1 MLNFGQIFKHMD
13 EKIEMTEMTV
23 EEPVGEPTAR
33 QELETLLNEILPEEK
48 RTGDVDQMAL
58 DFIKEQMEA
67 NSRIADAIAEDP
79 RLAQVFADVSA
90 GTRKPG
96 AALARYFGKSL
107 LTAEEGTPEYD
118 ELIAADEEYFN
129 EREKMK
135 ADREKQAVGASEFFD
150 AFENYLEAQG
160 LDKEKYVDAVFKEVL
175 EPALDLRVDETLFA
189 RLVNAVDYNKDVED
203 AFAAG
208 EVKGRN
214 MNINEM
220 RGKVGDGM
228 PKGLN
233 SQAAPVEQPKRK
245 VNSLIAKALN
255 A

>member
-1 MLNFGQIFKHMD
+1 MD
-13 EKIEMTEMTV
+13 EEVKITETTV
-23 EEPVGEPTAR
+23 EAPLEPTAAER
-33 QELETLLNEILPEEK
+33 LEERLMELMPEEE
-48 RTGDVDQMAL
+48 RTGDMAEDAL
-58 DFIKEQMEA
+58 NLINRMMDA
-67 NSRIADAIAEDP
+67 NDRIAEAIAEDP

-96 AALARYFGKSL
+96 AALARYFGKNL

-129 EREKMK
+129 ERESAKRTAEEHNAKML
-135 ADREKQAVGASEFFD
+135 DFLDWLEGELGEEEGAEG
-150 AFENYLEAQG
+150 ERMRRVYNEILIPL
-160 LDKEKYVDAVFKEVL
+160 LDGVK
-175 EPALDLRVDETLFA
+175 DETLPGK
-189 RLVNAVDYNKDVED
+189 LKKSLDYDKDVGD
-203 AFAAG
+203 AFVAG

-228 PKGLN
+228 PKGLT
-233 SQAAPVEQPKRK
+233 SQAAPVVERPKKR
-245 VNSLIAKALN
+245 NRMLESALG

>member
-1 MLNFGQIFKHMD
+1 
-13 EKIEMTEMTV
+13 MTV

-58 DFIKEQMEA
+58 DFIKEQLES
-67 NSRIADAIAEDP
+67 NNRIAEAIAEDE
-79 RLAQVFADVSA
+79 RLAQAFADVAA
-90 GTRKPG
+90 GTRKP
-96 AALARYFGKSL
+96 AAAIARYFGKRFS
-107 LTAEEGTPEYD
+107 TAEEGTPEYD
-118 ELIAADEEYFN
+118 EVMAADEEYFN

-135 ADREKQAVGASEFFD
+135 RTAEEHNAKMLDFLDWLEGELGED
-150 AFENYLEAQG
+150 AEGERMRRVYNEILIPL
-160 LDKEKYVDAVFKEVL
+160 LDGVK
-175 EPALDLRVDETLFA
+175 DETLPGK
-189 RLVNAVDYNKDVED
+189 LKKSLDYDKDVED

-228 PKGLN
+228 PKGLT
-233 SQAAPVEQPKRK
+233 SQAVPVVEKPKKR
-245 VNSLIAKALN
+245 NRMLESALG

>member
-1 MLNFGQIFKHMD
+1 MD
-13 EKIEMTEMTV
+13 EIKETTEMTV
-23 EEPVGEPTAR
+23 EESVSEPTAR
-33 QELETLLNEILPEEK
+33 QELEALLNERLPEEK

-58 DFIKEQMEA
+58 DWIREKIAMDDRIIEALSDDPGVAQM
-67 NSRIADAIAEDP
+67 
-79 RLAQVFADVSA
+79 FADIANGERKA
-90 GTRKPG
+90 GP
-96 AALARYFGKSL
+96 AIVRYFGKAL
-107 LTAEEGTPEYD
+107 LDAEEGTPEYD
-118 ELIAADEEYFN
+118 ELIAANEEYNN
-129 EREKMK
+129 ERESAKRTAEEHNAKML
-135 ADREKQAVGASEFFD
+135 DFLDWLEEQLGEEEGAEG
-150 AFENYLEAQG
+150 ERMRRVYNEILIPL
-160 LDKEKYVDAVFKEVL
+160 LDGVKDESLPGKLKKS
-175 EPALDLRVDETLFA
+175 LDYD
-189 RLVNAVDYNKDVED
+189 KDVED

-220 RGKVGDGM
+220 RSKVGDGM